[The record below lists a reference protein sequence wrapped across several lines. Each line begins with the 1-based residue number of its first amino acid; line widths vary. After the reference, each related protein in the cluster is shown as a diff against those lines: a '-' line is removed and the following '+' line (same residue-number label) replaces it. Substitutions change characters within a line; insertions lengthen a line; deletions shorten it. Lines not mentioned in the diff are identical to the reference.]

1 MSLQYCTLILKLGQE
16 LVLRWTFEESCA
28 LTGANKMP
36 IIKLKTMEHK
46 ILSLFKALLFVRANL
61 KLCHYMTLLTD
72 LEKDTTL
79 QTMAV

>member
-1 MSLQYCTLILKLGQE
+1 
-16 LVLRWTFEESCA
+16 
-28 LTGANKMP
+28 MP

-46 ILSLFKALLFVRANL
+46 LLSLFKALLFVRANL